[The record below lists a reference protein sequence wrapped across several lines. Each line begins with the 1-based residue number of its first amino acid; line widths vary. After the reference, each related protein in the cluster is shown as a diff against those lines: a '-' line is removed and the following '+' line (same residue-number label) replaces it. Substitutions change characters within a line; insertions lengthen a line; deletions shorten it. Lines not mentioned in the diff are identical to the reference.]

1 MRNRV
6 VVAVVVLGCA
16 GLGLTGCTPDESAA
30 EQGGESVIAPG
41 KPGES
46 NRNLSPEEAQRSAT
60 AEEPNNADFSY
71 IEMMIVHHKQAIE
84 MTDLAAKQADHKQVK
99 GIAGRIAGA
108 QGPEIKMMNTWLGDN
123 GRKPVDT
130 SDEHGG
136 HSDHGDMPGMA
147 SAEEMKELAGASG
160 AKFDRLFLKLMI
172 THHEGALTMAR
183 DIQVKGSHLQ
193 VQEMAD
199 DVIAT
204 QAAEISKMQRMLK
217 S

>member
-1 MRNRV
+1 M

-30 EQGGESVIAPG
+30 EQDGKSVIAPG

-46 NRNLSPEEAQRSAT
+46 NRTLSPEDAQRSAAT
-60 AEEPNNADFSY
+60 EEPNAADFSY
-71 IEMMIVHHKQAIE
+71 VEMMIVHHQQAIE
-84 MTDLAAKQADHKQVK
+84 MTDLATKQADGKQVK
-99 GIAGRIAGA
+99 GIAGRIAAA
-108 QGPEIKMMNTWLGDN
+108 QGPEIKMMNTWLADN
-123 GRKPVDT
+123 GKQPVDN
-130 SDEHGG
+130 SGEHGG

-147 SAEEMKELAGASG
+147 SAEEMKDLAGASG
-160 AKFDRLFLKLMI
+160 AKFDRLFLKLMFA
-172 THHEGALTMAR
+172 HHEGALKMAR

-204 QAAEISKMQRMLK
+204 QAAEISRMQRMLE